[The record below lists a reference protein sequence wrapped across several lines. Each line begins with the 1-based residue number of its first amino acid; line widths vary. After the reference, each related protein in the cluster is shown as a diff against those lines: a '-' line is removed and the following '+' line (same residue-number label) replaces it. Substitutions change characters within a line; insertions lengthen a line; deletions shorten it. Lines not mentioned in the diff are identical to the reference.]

1 MVKPIISTKT
11 HGDPVS
17 AIGSAANDPELL
29 KRRELARKLNVS
41 PRSIDNWQKEKKI
54 PVIKLSPRCC
64 RFDLQSVLRAL
75 RRFEIKE
82 AN

>member
-1 MVKPIISTKT
+1 MVNPIVSSNT

-17 AIGSAANDPELL
+17 ATGSAANDPELL
-29 KRRELARKLNVS
+29 KRRELARAINVS
-41 PRSIDNWQKEKKI
+41 PRTVDNWQKQKKI

>member
-1 MVKPIISTKT
+1 VQSETT
-11 HGDPVS
+11 TNAHGNSVS
-17 AIGSAANDPELL
+17 ATGSAANDPALL
-29 KRRELARKLNVS
+29 KRRDLARAINVS
-41 PRSIDNWQKEKKI
+41 ARTVDNWQKQKKI

-82 AN
+82 TN